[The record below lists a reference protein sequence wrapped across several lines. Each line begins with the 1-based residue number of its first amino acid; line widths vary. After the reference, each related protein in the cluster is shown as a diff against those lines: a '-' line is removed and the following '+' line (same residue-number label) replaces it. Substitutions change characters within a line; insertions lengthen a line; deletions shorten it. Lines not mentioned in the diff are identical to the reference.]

1 MTARVGVMRIVRRG
15 GVMVKGAVRRV
26 SVTSGERQDHSG
38 SKKGDRVV

>member
-1 MTARVGVMRIVRRG
+1 MTARVGVMTVRRG

-38 SKKGDRVV
+38 SKKGGRVV